1 LLIRCNLERNH
12 KVRSNQTRRANPH
25 NLVRRKVSSRRT
37 VKEENVIVRGK
48 TNKKI
53 RRKHP
58 NKTNLQMLHKSIK
71 ENQRKHQTSRIQAHN
86 RRQMHLTNKMGLHNA
101 KEILESMK
109 EGQVTTKKNP
119 NKDRG
124 DRARDPNR
132 NLRSRISEV
141 IIVPKGTSKADSLG
155 INAKV
160 N

>member
-1 LLIRCNLERNH
+1 
-12 KVRSNQTRRANPH
+12 
-25 NLVRRKVSSRRT
+25 
-37 VKEENVIVRGK
+37 
-48 TNKKI
+48 
-53 RRKHP
+53 
-58 NKTNLQMLHKSIK
+58 
-71 ENQRKHQTSRIQAHN
+71 
-86 RRQMHLTNKMGLHNA
+86 MHLTNKMGLHNA